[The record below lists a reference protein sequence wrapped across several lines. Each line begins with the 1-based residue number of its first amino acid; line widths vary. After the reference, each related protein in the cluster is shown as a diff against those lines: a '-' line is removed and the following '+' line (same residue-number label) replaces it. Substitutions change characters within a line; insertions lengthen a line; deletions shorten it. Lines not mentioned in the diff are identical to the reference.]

1 MERISESRG
10 GGYLA
15 KFSLVL
21 LRKGTILK
29 ERERIDIRPK
39 DCNPKEDFSPT
50 KELARSR

>member
-21 LRKGTILK
+21 LHKGTIL
-29 ERERIDIRPK
+29 RERIDICPK